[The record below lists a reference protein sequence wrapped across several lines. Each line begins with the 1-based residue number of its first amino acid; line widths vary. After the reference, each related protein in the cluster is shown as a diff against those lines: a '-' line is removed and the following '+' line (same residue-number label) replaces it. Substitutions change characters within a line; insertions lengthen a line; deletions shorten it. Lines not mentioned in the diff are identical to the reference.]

1 MFWAGFARP
10 KHPTSPFFLRRYHNY
25 LKIAKA
31 GSGGNEATLL
41 DLYFMLVGGGTV
53 LSVRIQSGY
62 TPNHSVTG
70 LGLIYFEA
78 LLIMTISMACSSAFS
93 ALATGGIVFGL
104 YSLAF
109 IGGWIEQFGAMLQK

>member
-1 MFWAGFARP
+1 M
-10 KHPTSPFFLRRYHNY
+10 
-25 LKIAKA
+25 
-31 GSGGNEATLL
+31 L